1 MNIEG
6 KLDEAVNALTRE
18 TYSYVRDRDGEG
30 KFVVQAPLLM
40 QLRVEITNSTGGAGG
55 GSSSA
60 TAAIPLAAAALD
72 LLEDIKAEVHDRWWQ
87 THSLHHGYG
96 RGRLVSELR
105 TWAAAA
111 RADDA
116 ELKLA
121 HKLCTGW
128 VASIRGLLLPV
139 RRWEIIGACPLCK
152 ATRCALS
159 EDLGSPIYG
168 TALVI
173 EFVEGGAEGKCRA
186 CGEDFDP
193 QVLAQMMRS
202 A

>member
-18 TYSYVRDRDGEG
+18 TYSYVRDADGEG
-30 KFVVQAPLLM
+30 KFVVAPPLLM
-40 QLRVEITNSTGGAGG
+40 QLKVEITNSTGGQGG
-55 GSSSA
+55 GATSS

-72 LLEDIKAEVHDRWWQ
+72 LLEEIKAEVHDRWWQ
-87 THSLHHGYG
+87 TYTLHHGYG

-111 RADDA
+111 RAEPA
-116 ELKLA
+116 ELKTAYLM
-121 HKLCTGW
+121 CTNW
-128 VASIRGLLLPV
+128 VAAIRGLLQPV
-139 RRWEIIGACPLCK
+139 RRWEISGRCPACK
-152 ATRCALS
+152 ASRVALS

-168 TALVI
+168 PALVI
-173 EFVEGGAEGKCRA
+173 EFQDGGATGLCRA
-186 CGEDFDP
+186 CGEDYDP
-193 QVLAQMMRS
+193 QVLAQMMRG